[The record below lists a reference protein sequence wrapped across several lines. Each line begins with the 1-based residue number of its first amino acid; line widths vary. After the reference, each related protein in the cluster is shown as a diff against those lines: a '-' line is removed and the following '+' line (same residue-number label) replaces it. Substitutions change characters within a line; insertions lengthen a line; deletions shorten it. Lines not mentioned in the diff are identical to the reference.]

1 MVFFLT
7 SSYCVLQRDRLPKK
21 SYKDKPYAITHRI
34 IALPDSHKPTEEEP
48 KYIYLLRG
56 GQELVN
62 FKKAKRYEHSLTS
75 QKHPQL
81 VKEHLKLEMQSNGD
95 LALNLVKP
103 IAGQIDLSL
112 NVDLIYRK
120 RILHRTIVSVYVDEK
135 VQL

>member
-1 MVFFLT
+1 
-7 SSYCVLQRDRLPKK
+7 
-21 SYKDKPYAITHRI
+21 
-34 IALPDSHKPTEEEP
+34 
-48 KYIYLLRG
+48 
-56 GQELVN
+56 
-62 FKKAKRYEHSLTS
+62 
-75 QKHPQL
+75 
-81 VKEHLKLEMQSNGD
+81 MQSNGD